1 MKYLSAVFFVLLFAA
16 CKYSQ
21 SGQIEITGTAD
32 GVSFGNVIIRDQAN
46 APVFRADITDGKLH
60 LKEVLQYGGYY
71 KMIYSSSATRG
82 GTRQVEVYLEPGT
95 YSIDIDQQKI
105 NDYPYITASSP
116 LQTQLSAFNAI
127 RDTARHEAHNKAIDI
142 TKQMQEINNIEDKSS
157 TQISR
162 LNELQAKQLQ
172 ANQIDEFAVYKEFM
186 AKYPD
191 NAIAGHLMK
200 ALPYQDNPV
209 AYYAIF
215 NKFSVLAK
223 NSDDGK
229 ELEVKLKELNKLA
242 PGSPAPAISGT
253 TPDGKSV
260 DIKALHKKI
269 ILLDFWR
276 STNGSSRDNHEE
288 LIKTMLPQLSS
299 KGFGVVSVSLDTDQD
314 KWKQAIAADK
324 MDWPQISDLKGDDS
338 PNAGTWGIKS
348 IPTYYLLD
356 GDGKIIVRVAEF
368 VEIGPAISDYLSKH

>member
-1 MKYLSAVFFVLLFAA
+1 MKYVCAVFLALLFTA
-16 CKYSQ
+16 CKHSQ
-21 SGQIEITGTAD
+21 SGQIEITGTAV
-32 GVSFGNVIIRDQAN
+32 GVTFGNVIIRDQAN
-46 APVFRADITDGKLH
+46 TPIFRADITEGKFH
-60 LKEVLQYGGYY
+60 LKEVLGYAGYY
-71 KMIYSSSATRG
+71 KMIYSSSAARS
-82 GTRQVEVYLEPGT
+82 GTREVEVYLEPGT

-105 NDYPYITASSP
+105 NDYPYITASST

-142 TKQMQEINNIEDKSS
+142 TKQMQ
-157 TQISR
+157 QISDAEIKSTSQIGR
-162 LNELQAKQLQ
+162 LNDLQAKQLQ
-172 ANQIDEFAVYKEFM
+172 ANQIDEFAVFKEFM
-186 AKYPD
+186 SKYPD

-200 ALPYQDNPV
+200 SLPYQDNPV

-229 ELEVKLKELNKLA
+229 ELEVKLKELTKLA
-242 PGSPAPAISGT
+242 PGSPAPDIAGT
-253 TPDGKSV
+253 TLDGKPI

-288 LIKTMLPQLSS
+288 LIKTMLPELRA
-299 KGFGVVSVSLDTDQD
+299 KGFGVISVSLDTDQA
-314 KWKQAIAADK
+314 KWQQAIKADG
-324 MDWPQISDLKGDDS
+324 MDWPQVSDLKGDDS
-338 PNAGTWGIKS
+338 PNAATWGIKS

-356 GDGKIIVRVAEF
+356 GNGKIISRIPEF
-368 VEIGPAISDYLSKH
+368 VEIGAAISDYLSKH

>member
-1 MKYLSAVFFVLLFAA
+1 MKYVCAVFLALLFTA
-16 CKYSQ
+16 CKHSQ

-32 GVSFGNVIIRDQAN
+32 GINFGNVIIRDQAN
-46 APVFRADITDGKLH
+46 APVFRADITAGKFN
-60 LKEVLQYGGYY
+60 LKEVLQYAGYY
-71 KMIYSSSATRG
+71 KMIYSSSAARG

-105 NDYPYITASSP
+105 NDYPYITASST
-116 LQTQLSAFNAI
+116 LQMQLSAFNAI
-127 RDTARHEAHNKAIDI
+127 RDTARHDAHNKAIDI
-142 TKQMQEINNIEDKSS
+142 TKQMQQISDTEIKST
-157 TQISR
+157 TQIGR
-162 LNELQAKQLQ
+162 LSDLQAKQLQ

-186 AKYPD
+186 SKYPD

-200 ALPYQDNPV
+200 SLPYQDNPV
-209 AYYAIF
+209 AYYALF

-229 ELEVKLKELNKLA
+229 ELEVKLKGLAKLA
-242 PGSPAPAISGT
+242 PGSPAPDIAGT
-253 TPDGKSV
+253 TIDGKPL

-288 LIKTMLPQLSS
+288 LIRTLLPELRA
-299 KGFGVVSVSLDTDQD
+299 KGFGVISVSLDTDQA
-314 KWKQAIAADK
+314 KWQQAIKADG
-324 MDWPQISDLKGDDS
+324 MDWTQISDLKGDDS

-356 GDGKIIVRVAEF
+356 GNGKIIARVPEF
-368 VEIGPAISDYLSKH
+368 VEIGAAISDYLSKH

>member
-1 MKYLSAVFFVLLFAA
+1 MKYLSAIFFVLLFAS

-32 GVSFGNVIIRDQAN
+32 GVTFGNVVIRDQAN
-46 APVFRADITDGKLH
+46 TPVFRADITAGKFH
-60 LKEVLQYGGYY
+60 AKEVLQYAGYY
-71 KMIYSSSATRG
+71 KMIYASSATRG
-82 GTRQVEVYLEPGT
+82 GTREVEVYLEPGT
-95 YSIDIDQQKI
+95 YTIDIDQKKI

-142 TKQMQEINNIEDKSS
+142 TKQMQQINDVEDKSS

-162 LNELQAKQLQ
+162 LNDLQAKQLQ

-186 AKYPD
+186 SQYPD

-215 NKFSVLAK
+215 NKFSMLAK

-229 ELEVKLKELNKLA
+229 ELEIKLKELNKLA
-242 PGSPAPAISGT
+242 PGSPAPDISGT
-253 TPDGKSV
+253 SPDGKAV

-288 LIKTMLPQLSS
+288 LIKTMLPQLAA
-299 KGFGVVSVSLDTDQD
+299 KGFGVVSVSLDTDKA
-314 KWKQAIAADK
+314 KWQQAITADG

-356 GDGKIIVRVAEF
+356 GNGKIIARLAEF

>member
-1 MKYLSAVFFVLLFAA
+1 MKYLNAVFFVLLFAA

>member
-16 CKYSQ
+16 CKHSQ

-32 GVSFGNVIIRDQAN
+32 GVTFGNVLIRDQVN
-46 APVFRADITDGKLH
+46 TPVYRADVTAGKFH
-60 LKEVLQYGGYY
+60 LKEVLQYAGYY
-71 KMIYSSSATRG
+71 KMTYSSSAARS
-82 GTRQVEVYLEPGT
+82 GTREVEVYLEPGT
-95 YSIDIDQQKI
+95 YAIDIDQEKI

-142 TKQMQEINNIEDKSS
+142 TKQMQQISDTEIKST
-157 TQISR
+157 TQIGR
-162 LNELQAKQLQ
+162 INQLQAQQLQ
-172 ANQIDEFAVYKEFM
+172 ANQIDEVAVFKEFM
-186 AKYPD
+186 SKYPD

-215 NKFSVLAK
+215 NKFSMLAK

-229 ELEVKLKELNKLA
+229 DLEIKLKELNKLA

-253 TPDGKSV
+253 TPDGKPV

-288 LIKTMLPQLSS
+288 LIRTLLPQLSS
-299 KGFGVVSVSLDTDQD
+299 KGFGVVSVSLDTDNN
-314 KWKQAIAADK
+314 KWRQAIAADG

-356 GDGKIIVRVAEF
+356 GNGKIIVRVAEF
-368 VEIGPAISDYLSKH
+368 VEIDAAISDYLSKH

>member
-46 APVFRADITDGKLH
+46 APVFRADITDGKFH

>member
-1 MKYLSAVFFVLLFAA
+1 MKYLSALFLVLLFTA

-21 SGQIEITGTAD
+21 SGQIEITGTAE
-32 GVSFGNVIIRDQAN
+32 GVTFGNVIIKDVTN
-46 APVFRADITDGKLH
+46 TPVFRADITAGKFH
-60 LKEVLQYGGYY
+60 LKENLDYAGYY
-71 KMIYSSSATRG
+71 KMMYATSATRG
-82 GTRQVEVYLEPGT
+82 GTREVEVYLEPGT
-95 YSIDIDQQKI
+95 YSIDIDQKKI
-105 NDYPYITASSP
+105 NDYPYINASSP

-142 TKQMQEINNIEDKSS
+142 TKQMQQISDTEIKST
-157 TQISR
+157 TQIGR
-162 LNELQAKQLQ
+162 IGELQAQQLQ

-186 AKYPD
+186 SRYPD

-209 AYYAIF
+209 AYNAIF
-215 NKFSVLAK
+215 QKFSMLAK

-229 ELEVKLKELNKLA
+229 ELEIKLKELNKLA
-242 PGSPAPAISGT
+242 PGNPAPAITGT
-253 TPDGKSV
+253 TPDGKPL
-260 DIKALHKKI
+260 DINALHKKI

-276 STNGSSRDNHEE
+276 STNGSSRDNHGE
-288 LIKTMLPQLSS
+288 LIKTMLPQLHS
-299 KGFGVVSVSLDTDQD
+299 KGFGVVSVSLDTDRT
-314 KWKQAIAADK
+314 KWQQAITADG

-356 GDGKIIVRVAEF
+356 GNGKIIARVAEF